1 MPTIVYLVGVDWFF
15 QSHFSHLAQKARS
28 AGYDVVIACKTT
40 KAAADLKQAGFKVVD
55 LRSDRVGILPGGL
68 FGAMRRAR
76 RLLRKHPDCI
86 LHGFGFFGVVV
97 GGIAALGLPVRRVF
111 TITGRG
117 YTAASRTAAARLVG
131 VVLAF
136 LIRFVADGPNTR
148 WLVENRAD
156 LRSCWLGRA
165 LRQGRVKLTRGAG
178 VDPDEYRELEPPPAL
193 PPLKVAFVA
202 RLVWSKGL
210 DIAVEA
216 TRLARAD
223 GADVSLTIAGK
234 FDPGNPRTFTRDDIR
249 AFTAD
254 PSIGFVGLSNDVT
267 QIWQTH
273 HVALLP
279 SRGGEGVP
287 RSLIEAVFCGRTIV
301 TSDVPGCRTLARLSG
316 GWIVPVDDAR
326 ATADALI
333 EAFHTG
339 GRSRT
344 EPAVPRANVRS
355 LYSEAAVWRRV
366 AQAYA

>member
-1 MPTIVYLVGVDWFF
+1 MPTVIYLASVDWFF
-15 QSHFSHLAQKARS
+15 KSHFLHLARKARN
-28 AGYDVVIACKTT
+28 AGYDVIVVTKITNAGTEFNNEGFSVVELPSIRGGVVPGDLLGAIARTRT
-40 KAAADLKQAGFKVVD
+40 V
-55 LRSDRVGILPGGL
+55 
-68 FGAMRRAR
+68 
-76 RLLRKHPDCI
+76 LRKHPDCI

-97 GGIAALGLPVRRVF
+97 GAMAAIGLPLRRVF
-111 TITGRG
+111 SITGRG
-117 YTAASRTAAARLVG
+117 YTAASRSLSVRLVG
-131 VVLAF
+131 IVLAF

-254 PSIGFVGLSNDVT
+254 PAIGFIGLSKDVT
-267 QIWQTH
+267 QIWQSH
-273 HVALLP
+273 HIALLP

-287 RSLIEAVFCGRTIV
+287 RSLIEAVFCGRPLV

-333 EAFHTG
+333 EAFARG
-339 GRSRT
+339 GRSRVK
-344 EPAVPRANVRS
+344 PPLPQAQIRS

-366 AQAYA
+366 AQAYL